1 MKDKQNH
8 TVSIIIPNWNHKKML
23 SECIA
28 SIYAANDSILKD
40 VIVVD
45 NASTDGSI
53 EYTKSMYPD
62 ILWIQNDTN
71 LGFAK
76 AVNQGILLSKGDF
89 LFLLNN
95 DIKLKEDTIEKLL
108 SLLLENPDI
117 GAAAPVLYYPNGKI
131 QISCRRFPTPSALF
145 LELLGIKK
153 IGTFRPWKLREEDH
167 FHASMVLQPM
177 ASALMVKRFC
187 WDTVGPLDEQ
197 FPVLFNDVDWCYR
210 LYKHTNYKI
219 YLYPEAQAIHHE
231 GASVNRLGF
240 RKNIEFFKGLT
251 KFYLKHFISIPS
263 KQRKERTT

>member
-1 MKDKQNH
+1 
-8 TVSIIIPNWNHKKML
+8 ML

-28 SIYAANDSILKD
+28 SIYSNSDFVLKD

-45 NASTDGSI
+45 NASTDGSS
-53 EYTKSMYPD
+53 EYTKNIYPD
-62 ILWIQNDTN
+62 IRWIQNETN

-76 AVNQGILLSKGDF
+76 AINRGILLSKGDF

-95 DIKLKEDTIEKLL
+95 DIKLMEDTTEKLL
-108 SLLLENPDI
+108 ALLIENPDI

-145 LELLGIKK
+145 LEFVGVNK
-153 IGTFRPWKLREEDH
+153 IGTFHRWKLKKEDH
-167 FHASMVLQPM
+167 LHASMVLQPM

-219 YLYPEAQAIHHE
+219 YLCPQAQAIHHE

-251 KFYLKHFISIPS
+251 KFYLKHFISMSSEKS
-263 KQRKERTT
+263 KGHMA